1 MSDNFALFQLI
12 KFHFS
17 PARTLSLSLSLSLS
31 FPSSKRFTRGGS
43 SPAGSM
49 VDHRRDSERAARLD
63 NFIAAGS

>member
-17 PARTLSLSLSLSLS
+17 SLPL

-43 SPAGSM
+43 SPAGST
-49 VDHRRDSERAARLD
+49 VDHRRDSERAARPG
-63 NFIAAGS
+63 NFIAVGS